1 MESESAIPRKR
12 ARSSSSSGQPAPN
25 LSLTECVR
33 EFALPQAYPS
43 MAKGNDSSSEA
54 KAPAG
59 ATQKSMKLAKFKIKT
74 KDGRELDMKIMP
86 QNTPVTSLNGK
97 TISFSLAKPL
107 IRSDQPVNIITKGD
121 TLVTTATGTS
131 DIKPSM
137 LASSQDIYKSLNKN
151 PNSAVKYI
159 IPPHLRGVKLLS
171 DFNSRVNMPSRS
183 NVTNSIYQLDDNNIV
198 VSNDDSID
206 LTGSSYGEG
215 ESNGIVMQQGRG
227 WRVLKKEPERTVL
240 RNVQNKSANITDDN
254 NLNGQKPA
262 LLRRGTS
269 LLNRGKN
276 LPFKTV
282 KNANQSN
289 IINKQVNSNGQP
301 GSRLIRIAGNKRGFD
316 HGYALA
322 ADISDQNMINI
333 IDDSNG
339 IINLDDSSNLDGNT
353 VYVFQNDDLLDQ
365 EQAEAEVNV
374 KNTPQ
379 SVPLVNS
386 QGRVNLIRRGNNK
399 STNSSSNKLKKDG
412 NPRKSGSP
420 MESYRSPYLRED
432 LTDEELS
439 DKLNVVGEALS
450 TVSDGDLKMRALR
463 ALEECGFGMERF
475 IPKKP
480 PHNYLSVKDTSSQT
494 NVFGLLDKNDF
505 IRVTGD
511 SNGVERL
518 HEIEKQLINGSKEVK
533 RKPCT
538 DTANFKEALDEML
551 DKDVWVDKTR
561 VEQVKNMLK
570 INPVVEKAYKIL
582 DRDLK
587 NAKKFDEN
595 GLLNVHKAVFGNDP
609 RVLKRHLMVLKV
621 VKESVDIPTQDKQ
634 TSLELAIQHSAQPEI
649 VSLLLKNGANPVSPE
664 NAHDSALIIASRMS
678 SDHLPQLVKSVSPNN
693 PAINNVDS
701 EGFTALHHCARN
713 GNYRGV
719 MCLIAISADVNAR
732 DGKSGRTALFHAFEN
747 EGINICKELLTAG
760 AKPNIPNFAGHTVL
774 SIFDEEKH
782 FLLKGYIQKYQK

>member
-12 ARSSSSSGQPAPN
+12 ARSSSSPVPN

-54 KAPAG
+54 KSPAG

-107 IRSDQPVNIITKGD
+107 IRSDQPVNIMTKGD
-121 TLVTTATGTS
+121 TLVTTASGTS

-159 IPPHLRGVKLLS
+159 IPPHLRGVKLSS
-171 DFNSRVNMPSRS
+171 DLNSRVNMPLRS
-183 NVTNSIYQLDDNNIV
+183 NIVTNSIYQLDDHNIV

-206 LTGSSYGEG
+206 LSGSYGEG

-240 RNVQNKSANITDDN
+240 RNVQNKSANIITDDN

-276 LPFKTV
+276 LPFRTV

-289 IINKQVNSNGQP
+289 IINRQQVNSNGQP

-322 ADISDQNMINI
+322 ADISDQNLINI
-333 IDDSNG
+333 VDDSNG
-339 IINLDDSSNLDGNT
+339 IINLDDGSNLDGNT
-353 VYVFQNDDLLDQ
+353 VYVLQNNDLLDQ
-365 EQAEAEVNV
+365 EQTETEMNV

-399 STNSSSNKLKKDG
+399 NTNSSSDKLNKDG
-412 NPRKSGSP
+412 NPRRSGSP

-439 DKLNVVGEALS
+439 DKLSVVGEALS
-450 TVSDGDLKMRALR
+450 TVSDEDLKMRALR

-511 SNGVERL
+511 TNGVERL
-518 HEIEKQLINGSKEVK
+518 HEIEKQLINNNKEEK
-533 RKPCT
+533 RKACT
-538 DTANFKEALDEML
+538 DTANFREALDEML
-551 DKDVWVDKTR
+551 DKDVWVDKKS

-582 DRDLK
+582 NRDLK

-609 RVLKRHLMVLKV
+609 RVLKRHLMMLKV

-664 NAHDSALIIASRMS
+664 NAYDSALIIASRMS
-678 SDHLPQLVKSVSPNN
+678 SDYLPQLVQYVSLHN

-732 DGKSGRTALFHAFEN
+732 DSKSGRTALFHAFEN
-747 EGINICKELLTAG
+747 ESINICKELLIAG

-774 SIFDEEKH
+774 SMFDEEKH
-782 FLLKGYIQKYQK
+782 FLLKEYIQKYQK

>member
-570 INPVVEKAYKIL
+570 INP
-582 DRDLK
+582 
-587 NAKKFDEN
+587 
-595 GLLNVHKAVFGNDP
+595 
-609 RVLKRHLMVLKV
+609 
-621 VKESVDIPTQDKQ
+621 